1 MPEFLLQLIACY
13 FCYASAILSHTLL
26 LVKALR
32 IALIRQIIKLKYSK
46 INRILYRLIL
56 SGIVIMSIFLP
67 QKQQA
72 YSQYYYHGYDYY
84 YRFSIKA

>member
-1 MPEFLLQLIACY
+1 MPKFCLQLIACS
-13 FCYASAILSHTLL
+13 FCHTATILSHTLL

-46 INRILYRLIL
+46 INRIMYRLIL
-56 SGIVIMSIFLP
+56 YDIVIMSIFLP

-72 YSQYYYHGYDYY
+72 YPQYYYHGYDYY
-84 YRFSIKA
+84 SRFSIKA